1 MTGFTSAEAASILL
15 NIFNGAEIALLT
27 GEPSDSA
34 TGFTGKEVSGNGYER
49 VKAVMAVTTGSTKQ
63 IQNTEE
69 LHYPIARNNGWGTL
83 THWAAIKSGTMRF
96 ADTFKTAAGATS
108 TVPVPGNSVCV
119 WDIGELMIGLD
130 KKTLDPANPT
140 HT

>member
-1 MTGFTSAEAASILL
+1 MTGFTSAEAASVLL

-34 TGFTGKEVSGNGYER
+34 NGFTGKEVSGNGYAR
-49 VKAVMAVTTGSTKQ
+49 IKAVMAVTTGATKQ

-83 THWAAIKSGTMRF
+83 THWAAIKNGAMKF
-96 ADTFKTAAGATS
+96 ADTFKTAGATT
-108 TVPVPGNSVCV
+108 TVTVPGNSVCV

-130 KKTLDPANPT
+130 KKELDPANPT
-140 HT
+140 HA